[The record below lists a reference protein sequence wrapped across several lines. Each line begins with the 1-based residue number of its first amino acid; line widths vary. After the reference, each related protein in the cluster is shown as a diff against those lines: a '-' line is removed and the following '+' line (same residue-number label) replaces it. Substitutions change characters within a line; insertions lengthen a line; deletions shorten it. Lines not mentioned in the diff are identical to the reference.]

1 MQKILITGASRG
13 IGLGLVEAYLQAGA
27 QVHAVVR
34 KPDSAELRQLQE
46 QFGERFKLIACDLN
60 HVDAGARILAQL
72 DTQALDAMILNAG
85 ILGPAHQ
92 DVAQAST
99 SEIGELF
106 LSNAIAPLRLA
117 HQLASRVGSGGVIA
131 FMSSQMASVELAR
144 ASHMPLYGASKAALN
159 SLIRS
164 WSQAEDRPAATL
176 LALHP
181 GWVRTAMGGDQA
193 PLDVAT
199 SAAGLRQCIAQ
210 YAGRGACHF
219 IDYQQQV
226 LPW

>member
-1 MQKILITGASRG
+1 MQNILITGASRG
-13 IGLGLVEAYLQAGA
+13 IGLGLAEAYLQTGA
-27 QVHAVVR
+27 QVHAIVR
-34 KPDSAELRQLQE
+34 NPDSPELRQLQA
-46 QFGERFKLIACDLN
+46 QYAERLKLIACDLN
-60 HVDAGARILAQL
+60 DADAGTHILAQL
-72 DTQALDAMILNAG
+72 ADQTLDIVILNAG
-85 ILGPAHQ
+85 VYGPAHQ
-92 DVAQAST
+92 NVEQANAA
-99 SEIGELF
+99 EIGELL

-117 HQLASRVGSGGVIA
+117 RQLAPRVERGGVIA

-144 ASHMPLYGASKAALN
+144 AAQMPLYGASKAALN

-164 WSQAEDRPAATL
+164 WSQAEDAPAATL

-199 SAAGLRQCIAQ
+199 SAAGLQRSIAQ

>member
-1 MQKILITGASRG
+1 MQNILITGASRG
-13 IGLGLVEAYLQAGA
+13 IGLGLAETYLNAGA
-27 QVHAVVR
+27 HVHAVVR
-34 KPDSAELRQLQE
+34 NTESTELRQLQA
-46 QFGERFKLIACDLN
+46 RFSEHLNLIVCDLN
-60 HVDAGARILAQL
+60 DTDAGARILAQL
-72 DTQALDAMILNAG
+72 GDQALDSVILNAG
-85 ILGPAHQ
+85 VYGPPHQ
-92 DVAQAST
+92 DVEQTNAA
-99 SEIGELF
+99 EIGELF

-117 HQLASRVGSGGVIA
+117 RQLVPRVGSGGVIA

-144 ASHMPLYGASKAALN
+144 AAEMPLYGASKAALN

-164 WSQAEDRPAATL
+164 WSQAEDRPVATL

-199 SAAGLRQCIAQ
+199 SAAGLQRGIAQ

>member
-1 MQKILITGASRG
+1 MQNILITGASRG
-13 IGLGLVEAYLQAGA
+13 IGLGLAETYLNAGA

-34 KPDSAELRQLQE
+34 NPDSAELRQLQA
-46 QFGERFKLIACDLN
+46 RFAEHLQLIVCNLN
-60 HVDAGARILAQL
+60 DTEAGARILAQL
-72 DTQALDAMILNAG
+72 AAPALDAVILNAG
-85 ILGPAHQ
+85 VYGPTHQ
-92 DVAQAST
+92 DIAQAST
-99 SEIGELF
+99 HEINELF

-117 HQLASRVGSGGVIA
+117 RQLAPRVGSGGVIA

-144 ASHMPLYGASKAALN
+144 AAQMPLYGASKAALN

-164 WSQAEDRPAATL
+164 WSQATDSPAATL

-193 PLDVAT
+193 PLEVAD
-199 SAAGLRQCIAQ
+199 SAAGLQRSIAH
-210 YAGRGACHF
+210 YAGQGGCHF

>member
-1 MQKILITGASRG
+1 MQNILITGASRG
-13 IGLGLVEAYLQAGA
+13 IGLGLAETYLQTGA
-27 QVHAVVR
+27 QVHAIVR
-34 KPDSAELRQLQE
+34 NPDSPELRQLQAQYAE
-46 QFGERFKLIACDLN
+46 CLKLIACDLN
-60 HVDAGARILAQL
+60 DADAGTHILAQL
-72 DTQALDAMILNAG
+72 ADQTLDIVILNAG
-85 ILGPAHQ
+85 VYGPAHQ
-92 DVAQAST
+92 NVEQANAA
-99 SEIGELF
+99 EIGELL

-117 HQLASRVGSGGVIA
+117 RQLAPRVERGGVIA

-144 ASHMPLYGASKAALN
+144 AAQMPLYGASKAALN

-164 WSQAEDRPAATL
+164 WSQAEDAPAATL

-199 SAAGLRQCIAQ
+199 SAAGLQRSIAQ

>member
-1 MQKILITGASRG
+1 MHKILITGASRG
-13 IGLGLVEAYLQAGA
+13 IGLGLAEAYLNSGA
-27 QVHAVVR
+27 QVHAIVR
-34 KPDSAELRQLQE
+34 NPDSPALRQLQE
-46 QFGERFKLIACDLN
+46 PFGERLQLIACDLN
-60 HVDAGARILAQL
+60 DVDAGARILAQL
-72 DTQALDAMILNAG
+72 DAQALDAVILNAG
-85 ILGPAHQ
+85 VYGPSHQ
-92 DVAQAST
+92 DVEQTNVA
-99 SEIGELF
+99 EIGELL

-117 HQLASRVGSGGVIA
+117 RQLAPRVGRSGVIA

-144 ASHMPLYGASKAALN
+144 AAQMPLYGASKAALN

-193 PLDVAT
+193 TLDVAT
-199 SAAGLRQCIAQ
+199 SAAGLQQSIAQ

-219 IDYQQQV
+219 VDYQQQV